1 VRLIADL
8 ETDGLLDTVSR
19 IHCLVTRDADTGEV
33 RAYHGNE
40 EITPRNGSVADGVR
54 AVAHAAVRAGH
65 NWANYDELVL
75 DKFFPG
81 WKNGGRVLDTL
92 VGATVV
98 FPNEHLSHLD
108 HGRSKI
114 PGQAMPPKLIG
125 RHSLEAWGWRMG
137 HRKDAKPQD
146 FSTFTQSMLDY
157 CIRDVEVTAELFAR
171 LDARVKN
178 GTLTLK
184 AWDLEQRFKAEITR
198 QEEHGIEFDVPAAE
212 RLVARL
218 QGIRAA
224 MAAHLQTVFPPVEEV
239 YLTKVRK
246 ERKTRTKTFNP
257 NSDLQIGQRLM
268 ARGWKPTQYTKGG
281 KNRKPGPV
289 VSEEVLEEVKV
300 EGAAEIVKYLRI
312 SKRLEQLAE
321 GKSGWLAR
329 VGKDGRI
336 RGRVEHNGAV
346 TSRVK
351 HSAPNMSAVPKVGK
365 WLGRKCRRL
374 FRAAPGH
381 LLVGLDAKGLELRMM
396 AHYFHPLDGG
406 AYAEVVSKGDPHD
419 VNRAAFGIP
428 PGKLGRDTAKR
439 AIYCLLYGGGD
450 GKLAKTMGVSREAAK
465 KARAS
470 FQRNTKPYPRLL
482 RAIADEVRRTGSLG
496 LPDGRRV
503 WVRSAH
509 AALNTLLQGSGA
521 IVMKAGVVR
530 LHDRLRELGIDNRV
544 RQVLFSHD
552 EVQLEVPMELVDT
565 VKAEALD
572 CVKWAGERLKL
583 RCPLAADVHVGKD
596 WSETH

>member
-33 RAYHGNE
+33 RAFHENPAIE
-40 EITPRNGSVADGVR
+40 PRHGSVADGVQYLR
-54 AVAHAAVRAGH
+54 HADVRAGH
-65 NWANYDELVL
+65 NWAGYDELVL
-75 DKFFPG
+75 DKFHPG
-81 WKNGGRVLDTL
+81 WKNGGRILDTL

-98 FPNEHLSHLD
+98 FPNEHLSALD

-114 PGQAMPPKLIG
+114 PGQAMPPKLLG

-137 HRKDAKPQD
+137 HRKGAKPQD
-146 FSTFTQSMLDY
+146 FATFTQSMLDY
-157 CIRDVEVTAELFAR
+157 CIQDVAVTAELFAR

-178 GTLTLK
+178 GTLTIK
-184 AWDLEQRFKAEITR
+184 AWDLEQRFKAEIAR

-246 ERKTRTKTFNP
+246 QRKTRTKTFNP
-257 NSDLQIGQRLM
+257 GSDKQIGERLK
-268 ARGWKPTQYTKGG
+268 ANGWKPTVYTDGG
-281 KNRKPGPV
+281 QPK
-289 VSEEVLEEVKV
+289 VSEEILVDVRV
-300 EGAAEIVKYLRI
+300 EGAAEIVKFLRVT
-312 SKRLEQLAE
+312 KRLEQLAE
-321 GKSGWLAR
+321 GKSGWLKR

-336 RGRVEHNGAV
+336 HGRVEHNGAV

-396 AHYFHPLDGG
+396 AHYFVPLDGG
-406 AYAEVVSKGDPHD
+406 AYAQVVAHGDPHE
-419 VNRAAFGIP
+419 VNRIAFGIP

-450 GKLAKTMGVSREAAK
+450 GRLAETMGTSRAEAK

-482 RAIADEVRRTGSLG
+482 RAVADEVRRTGSLG

-521 IVMKAGVVR
+521 IVMKASVVR
-530 LHDRLRELGIDNRV
+530 LHDRLRELGVDNRV

-565 VKAEALD
+565 VRAEALD

-596 WSETH
+596 WSCTH